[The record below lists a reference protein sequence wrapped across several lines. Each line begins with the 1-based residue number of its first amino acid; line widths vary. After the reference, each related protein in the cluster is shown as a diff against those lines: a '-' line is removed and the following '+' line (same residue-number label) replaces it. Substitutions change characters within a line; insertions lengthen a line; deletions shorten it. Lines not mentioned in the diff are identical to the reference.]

1 MLAEEVN
8 MAGYV
13 VVGCQWGD
21 EGKGKIVDYL
31 AKKMDYVVRFQ
42 GGNNAGHTIVVDGKK
57 IVLHLLPSGILQ
69 DNAMC
74 IIASGVVIDPFVL
87 IEEMDL
93 LKENGVNIDHL
104 RISDRAHLIMPYH
117 IKLDE
122 LQERKL
128 ANAKIGTTKRG
139 IGPCYADK
147 YTRIGLRVGD
157 LIDFSYFKER
167 LENALKIKNETLV
180 KVYDE
185 KPYDIDELLEKF
197 KVVRE
202 TLLPLIINSSEEIN
216 LALNQNSNVLFEG
229 AQANMLDIDYGS
241 YPYVTSSNPTIGG
254 VISGAAVSPRHI
266 KYVIGVCKAYSTR
279 VGEGPFITELNDE
292 NGDIICE
299 LGAEYGATTGRKRRC
314 GWLDLV
320 VVKQACQING
330 LTDIALTKIDI
341 LSAFSEIP
349 VCVGYQKDDG
359 TIIKTIPS
367 TIGEYAE
374 LKPVYKY
381 FKGWQKDISDIR
393 DYDALPKECQEYI
406 EYIEKYTGV
415 KVAMISV
422 GPDREHNIYL
432 HDIIA

>member
-1 MLAEEVN
+1 

-57 IVLHLLPSGILQ
+57 IVLHLLPSGILSKS
-69 DNAMC
+69 AEC

-87 IEEMDL
+87 LKEMDIL
-93 LKENGVNIDHL
+93 RNNGVDVEHL

-117 IKLDE
+117 IKLDG
-122 LQERKL
+122 LQEMKL
-128 ANAKIGTTKRG
+128 GGAKIGTTKRG

-157 LIDFSYFKER
+157 LIDFDYFKER
-167 LENALKIKNETLV
+167 LANVLKIKNELLV
-180 KVYDE
+180 KIYDE
-185 KPYDIDELLEKF
+185 RPYDLDELLEMF
-197 KVVRE
+197 KPIRE
-202 TLLPLIINSSEEIN
+202 KLLPYIINSSEE
-216 LALNQNSNVLFEG
+216 LNIAAAQNKDILFEG

-254 VISGAAVSPRHI
+254 VIAGAAIAPRSI
-266 KYVIGVCKAYSTR
+266 KYIIGVCKAYSTR
-279 VGEGPFITELNDE
+279 VGEGPFITELFDE
-292 NGDIICE
+292 DGEKISS

-320 VVKQACQING
+320 VVKQAAQING

-341 LSAFSEIP
+341 LSAFDEIK
-349 VCVGYQKDDG
+349 VCIAYKRKDG
-359 TIIKTIPS
+359 EIIHSIPS
-367 TIGEYAE
+367 TIAGYEGLE
-374 LKPVYKY
+374 PVYKI
-381 FKGWQKDISDIR
+381 FKGWKKDISDVKTFE
-393 DYDALPKECQEYI
+393 ALPSECQEYI
-406 EYIEKYTGV
+406 KYIEKFAGV
-415 KVAMISV
+415 QVSMVSV